1 MKLAEIGQKVTTN
14 LEAGKC
20 KDKKNK
26 NDELYFFKT
35 SYKRMTWMP
44 SKSKTRTIKKV
55 SVKEQ
60 CRKHYELSMYYAR
73 VMMKLIQNFLC

>member
-35 SYKRMTWMP
+35 LYKRMPWMP
-44 SKSKTRTIKKV
+44 LKSLKT
-55 SVKEQ
+55 
-60 CRKHYELSMYYAR
+60 
-73 VMMKLIQNFLC
+73 